1 MPKYKSMD
9 ELADAILDDVA
20 ECLGD
25 DVDDE
30 RYLQRYKDPDKDAH
44 ECIYSAVDAILE
56 TPAVLEGNA
65 WFVIAHEMGWLD
77 EVLGKHVEFDKLDE
91 YLDSLDSDEYD
102 RIWDEVT
109 HHPELNR
116 GIDEVA
122 LRIEDDSRWEDAI
135 DEQIY
140 LIVDAREY
148 RAEVE
153 RYYDSTRL

>member
-1 MPKYKSMD
+1 MPKYKSID
-9 ELADAILDDVA
+9 ELAEEILDDVA
-20 ECLGD
+20 EYLGD

-30 RYLQRYKDPDKDAH
+30 NYLRRYKDPDGDAH
-44 ECIYSAVDAILE
+44 KDIRDAVDVMLE

-91 YLDSLDSDEYD
+91 YLDSLTPDEYD

-109 HHPELNR
+109 HRPELNR

-122 LRIEDDSRWEDAI
+122 LRIEDNSRWEDAI
-135 DEQIY
+135 DNQIHQ
-140 LIVDAREY
+140 IVDAREY

-153 RYYDSTRL
+153 HYYDSTRL

>member
-9 ELADAILDDVA
+9 ELAEEILDDVA

-25 DVDDE
+25 GVDDE
-30 RYLQRYKDPDKDAH
+30 NYLQRYKNPDKAAH
-44 ECIYSAVDAILE
+44 KDIHDAVDAVLE
-56 TPAVLEGNA
+56 TPTMIEGNV

-77 EVLGKHVEFDKLDE
+77 KVLGKHVEFDKLDE
-91 YLDSLDSDEYD
+91 YLDSLASDEYD

-109 HHPELNR
+109 YHPELNR

-122 LRIEDDSRWEDAI
+122 LRIEDSSRWEDAI
-135 DEQIY
+135 DEQAY